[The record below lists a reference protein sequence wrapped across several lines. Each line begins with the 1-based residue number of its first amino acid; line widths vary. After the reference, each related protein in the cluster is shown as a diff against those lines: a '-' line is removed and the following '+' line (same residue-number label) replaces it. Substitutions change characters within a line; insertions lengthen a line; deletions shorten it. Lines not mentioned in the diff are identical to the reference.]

1 VLFKFTRHAFRYLWP
16 STNVPGTI
24 GRITH
29 TTYQA
34 RGSPRTLR
42 AFCFNGRRRDD
53 NAHNDGSIDF
63 EQVVHIHFTC
73 PGILSTHEE
82 RLERLDQ
89 GNQRGLDL
97 YFLGNSAG
105 KPDAP
110 RRAQSENGTQE
121 TGMENNLQCSAI
133 RQKTA
138 RLAAVLQKVEAFA
151 AAGGDLKSPAAFL
164 DGWELV
170 DAFAELAEEFEYEI
184 LISINDRAVKPGGLF
199 RVSVAG
205 RS

>member
-1 VLFKFTRHAFRYLWP
+1 
-16 STNVPGTI
+16 
-24 GRITH
+24 
-29 TTYQA
+29 
-34 RGSPRTLR
+34 
-42 AFCFNGRRRDD
+42 
-53 NAHNDGSIDF
+53 
-63 EQVVHIHFTC
+63 
-73 PGILSTHEE
+73 
-82 RLERLDQ
+82 
-89 GNQRGLDL
+89 
-97 YFLGNSAG
+97 LGNSAG

-121 TGMENNLQCSAI
+121 TGMENNLQFSAI